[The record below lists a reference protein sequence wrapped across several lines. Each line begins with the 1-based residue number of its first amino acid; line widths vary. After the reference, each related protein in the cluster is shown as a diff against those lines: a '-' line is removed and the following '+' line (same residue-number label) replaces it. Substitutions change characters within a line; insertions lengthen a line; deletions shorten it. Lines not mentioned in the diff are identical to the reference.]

1 MLTYAI
7 EGQHVPIMTL
17 KQSKVKVISLV
28 LPDIFCLILLLINY
42 TLIIF
47 DINLNPFILLNTPP
61 NHVYPGYIA
70 FTPFSLLTSYNVIY
84 HFYVSLL
91 GGGGSKKKEMLHTI
105 PYLTYDTYSLHLT
118 SPLTLLMPTLLHHN
132 CLSPCY
138 LYNPNVS
145 IGPKILRISLTPP
158 HPPPI

>member
-1 MLTYAI
+1 MLMLTYAI

-42 TLIIF
+42 TLILF

-91 GGGGSKKKEMLHTI
+91 GGGGVKEKRDAPYYPI
-105 PYLTYDTYSLHLT
+105 PYIRYIFPPLDLTTETAYANTAAS
-118 SPLTLLMPTLLHHN
+118 
-132 CLSPCY
+132 
-138 LYNPNVS
+138 
-145 IGPKILRISLTPP
+145 
-158 HPPPI
+158 

>member
-1 MLTYAI
+1 MLMLTYAI

-42 TLIIF
+42 TLILF
-47 DINLNPFILLNTPP
+47 DINLNPFIILNTPP

-70 FTPFSLLTSYNVIY
+70 FTPFSLLTSYNLIY

-91 GGGGSKKKEMLHTI
+91 GGGGGQRKKRCSILSHTLHTI
-105 PYLTYDTYSLHLT
+105 HIPSTWPHHWHCLCQHCCIIIVSPRAIYITPMFLLDPRSLGSH
-118 SPLTLLMPTLLHHN
+118 
-132 CLSPCY
+132 
-138 LYNPNVS
+138 
-145 IGPKILRISLTPP
+145 
-158 HPPPI
+158 